1 LDGWSGKKIEEKA
14 KKKKKFKMDGVSDL
28 TSSWRHPDQCF
39 TYN

>member
-14 KKKKKFKMDGVSDL
+14 KKKKIKMDGASDL
-28 TSSWRHPDQCF
+28 TFSWRHPDQCF